1 MFYGRSRNKTKG
13 GNTGCKFKALNLQ
26 VSHRRRTDRECLVQ
40 WLVPSQGSVETVPSF
55 LQLNTQLPSMNL
67 SAWPHGP
74 VHTGGTGQAL
84 VGCCLLHATGLDA
97 ESILGLAP
105 HLNRITP
112 GTKLP
117 LSTASGPARPGASQ
131 TQDARGGRWV
141 WGKDARED
149 ARVPT

>member
-74 VHTGGTGQAL
+74 VHTGGTG
-84 VGCCLLHATGLDA
+84 LDA

-131 TQDARGGRWV
+131 TQDARGGRWI